1 MTETKPKR
9 RWFRFTIRDL
19 LWLTALAA
27 VFVAWWLDHRT
38 QHNRYQVLIND
49 QPTVVGYQ
57 IRKADPES
65 VVNTLKTILAGA
77 PDVRLAADTKGKHVV
92 AIAHDS
98 QHAVIR
104 ALIIK
109 LDVSPVTSAP

>member
-1 MTETKPKR
+1 MR
-9 RWFRFTIRDL
+9 FHFTIRDL
-19 LWLTALAA
+19 LWLTALVALA
-27 VFVAWWLDHRT
+27 VGWWLDHRT

-49 QPTVVGYQ
+49 QPKIVGYQ
-57 IRKADPES
+57 IRNADPES

-77 PDVRLAADTKGKHVV
+77 PDVRLAADTKAKNVV

-109 LDVSPVTSAP
+109 LDVSPVTSNP